1 VRLKVGDLDA
11 HVTRR
16 GSGRSGLHNTLTTAS
31 RALRAANP
39 HVCARICVE
48 ILDLRS
54 HLTSSSSVEATIR
67 FLCVAA
73 APYECLERFEGCS
86 WTGGRDASERLE
98 TEVALLRFAA
108 LEEPPDAF
116 EGEGLRECE

>member
-1 VRLKVGDLDA
+1 M
-11 HVTRR
+11 
-16 GSGRSGLHNTLTTAS
+16 
-31 RALRAANP
+31 
-39 HVCARICVE
+39 
-48 ILDLRS
+48 LDLRS

-67 FLCVAA
+67 FLCVSA